1 MKKFLFLAV
10 MLATLQVSAQQTATV
25 YSDTTVNADTT
36 HATFDVVPSKVKSFT
51 VDLTKITGNIATSEL
66 ASVAGYVLLQGSNTG
81 AKWNDV
87 NTDTLKLTNQSVNS
101 KTWTITST
109 SYKSYRARIVIPT
122 GTVTTKALFMYLRRT
137 DE

>member
-1 MKKFLFLAV
+1 MKKFLFLAFT
-10 MLATLQVSAQQTATV
+10 LATLQLSAQQTATV

-36 HATFDVVPSKVKSFT
+36 EALFPVVPSKVKSFT
-51 VDLTKITGNIATSEL
+51 VDLYKITGNIATSEL

-81 AKWNDV
+81 AKWNDL
-87 NTDTLKLTNQSVNS
+87 NTDTLKLTNQAVNS
-101 KTWTITST
+101 KTWVITST

-122 GTVTTKALFMYLRRT
+122 GTVTTKTTFVYLRRT